1 MKYYG
6 GCDVGSTYTKAVILD
21 ENGKICADTT
31 IRSKINSEVSAK
43 LAMEEVLNKVGLN
56 SSEELGY
63 LIGTG
68 YGRNKVPFADENIS
82 EISCHAMGV
91 HVTDPSVKAIIDIG
105 GQDVKGI
112 SIDTDGTVKNFAMN
126 DKCAAGTGRFYEAMA
141 RSFEM
146 TLPEFSNL
154 SLTAKNVIPITAQCT
169 VFAESDLV
177 HKIQVGY
184 AREDIIAGL
193 CNAVASNYLNNVGKG
208 KKIAAPVVFQ
218 GGVSKNAGVVHAFE
232 EQLGMPVAVDPD
244 GHLMGAFG
252 AALLA
257 ADAGQI
263 VGAESGPF
271 ASGTCDFEAMLDFD
285 FKTREIECQKCA
297 NHCEVI
303 CVYRDKDIIDSWG
316 NRCDKGAVKTTA

>member
-126 DKCAAGTGRFYEAMA
+126 DKCAAGTGRFLEIMADRLGISQQQMADLA
-141 RSFEM
+141 RSGEPTKISSM
-146 TLPEFSNL
+146 
-154 SLTAKNVIPITAQCT
+154 CT
-169 VFAESDLV
+169 VFAESEVISLIGRGEPRENIARGVIESVVSRVATMAGQAAGAPYYLTGGLCENCDKFAVDRMLP
-177 HKIQVGY
+177 KIDIGDYLAIHDAGAHGFSMGY
-184 AREDIIAGL
+184 NYNGKLRSAELLLREDGSVKMIRRA
-193 CNAVASNYLNNVGKG
+193 
-208 KKIAAPVVFQ
+208 
-218 GGVSKNAGVVHAFE
+218 E
-232 EQLGMPVAVDPD
+232 T
-244 GHLMGAFG
+244 
-252 AALLA
+252 A
-257 ADAGQI
+257 ADYF
-263 VGAESGPF
+263 S
-271 ASGTCDFEAMLDFD
+271 TFD
-285 FKTREIECQKCA
+285 FA
-297 NHCEVI
+297 NFNF
-303 CVYRDKDIIDSWG
+303 DL
-316 NRCDKGAVKTTA
+316 